1 MNSRHAVPL
10 IAAHVSLS
18 LACLLASG
26 HAPVRADDPKTT
38 ALAPASSVS
47 ALSSPRLRY
56 RIVVDQGKWD
66 EIRSQ
71 QWNLPPEVGA
81 GIQAQLVDKLQK
93 SGYFIVMEREAT
105 AQQQASAEDAIDA
118 TKRASL
124 PPGAAAA
131 LPARQQR
138 TVGNYVITP
147 SVVGFVPTGGGGN
160 GISFGGL
167 SFGGK
172 KAESSVT
179 LSIRISDAQTSEI
192 IDTQMAVGKAQAK
205 SSGIGLNLAG
215 ANFTNEQF
223 QASPAGQAVD
233 LALDDAVAKI
243 VARLSKEPWTALV
256 AAQDKTTNRVII
268 NAGNL
273 SGVDIGQVFDVYR
286 AGQPVLDPDTGEK
299 ISNGDEVKI
308 GRIKVARVERNASY
322 ADILDG
328 QDFQA
333 HDIIRL
339 PK

>member
-1 MNSRHAVPL
+1 MNPQRTLSL
-10 IAAHVSLS
+10 IAAAQVCLS
-18 LACLLASG
+18 AACLLAAG
-26 HAPVRADDPKTT
+26 PAAHADDAKKTASAPLLMANQT
-38 ALAPASSVS
+38 A
-47 ALSSPRLRY
+47 SPRLRY

-66 EIRSQ
+66 QIRTE

-105 AQQQASAEDAIDA
+105 SEQQASAEDAIDA

-124 PPGAAAA
+124 PPGTT
-131 LPARQQR
+131 LPPARQQR
-138 TVGNYVITP
+138 TVGNYIITP
-147 SVVGFVPTGGGGN
+147 SVIGFVPTGGGGN
-160 GISFGGL
+160 GVSFGGL

-172 KAESSVT
+172 KAESTVT

-192 IDTQMAVGKAQAK
+192 IDTQTATGKAQAK
-205 SSGIGLNLAG
+205 SNGLGLNFSG
-215 ANFTNEQF
+215 VNFTNDQF
-223 QASPAGQAVD
+223 QSSPAGQAVD
-233 LALDDAVAKI
+233 KALDDAVAKI

-273 SGVDIGQVFDVYR
+273 SGVEVGQVFDIYR
-286 AGQPVLDPDTGEK
+286 AGQAVLDPDTGEK
-299 ISNGDEVKI
+299 ISEGDEVKI
-308 GRIKVARVERNASY
+308 GRIKIARVDRSASY

-333 HDIIRL
+333 RDIV
-339 PK
+339 KATN